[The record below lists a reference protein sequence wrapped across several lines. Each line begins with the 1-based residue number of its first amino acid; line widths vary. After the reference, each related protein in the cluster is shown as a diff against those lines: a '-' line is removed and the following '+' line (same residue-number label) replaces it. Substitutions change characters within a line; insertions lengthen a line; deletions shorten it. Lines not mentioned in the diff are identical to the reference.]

1 MTRLPQETENWAL
14 INAIDESTRWMRV
27 DSAAACACPT
37 VPYLLESAGALLEVA
52 AAHVDTLRARAVSP
66 TLGAGN
72 ASGASP
78 RSTTSPE
85 SWTAVADERVWLR
98 DRVDKVE
105 ALVAESHR
113 ELAEKE
119 SARASAVDANAR
131 LTAERDDALAAAS
144 AARAECDAALAAA
157 ADAPR
162 AVSPTLGAG
171 DAPGAS
177 PRGTTSPESWAAVTT
192 KGCEVAE
199 AAAELVSL
207 RNRVAQLEAS
217 NKRFQRAARD
227 DAFRRD
233 KLVADSRH
241 KLAEKESAHASAVET
256 MRDGSKTAAEIV
268 NPMMD
273 ENDSLMYENAS
284 LKARDQERER
294 EFVAL
299 ERKNDDL
306 RAEVE
311 RLTERLAAEL
321 AAAALAA
328 ERDVAPAAAAPR
340 TVSPTLELI
349 DELGSSASAP
359 KSPGSTPEA
368 PGRADLDA
376 SDAQRPPAP
385 PPKPPSPVPSSEGF
399 AQPDEECD
407 DAGAPASPEPSP
419 KPADEASPA
428 PSPEPADEASPA
440 PSPKPASTDESAL
453 EQRDAPAPSPKPP
466 STDAPASP
474 APADEA
480 SDEASPAP
488 SGSPAPAD
496 EASDEASPAPS
507 GSPAPADEASPA
519 PSPAPSPAVGLGAE
533 APSTDE
539 PAEARREAEAAALR
553 DAYEAALQE
562 CSAVVEACR
571 SALAA
576 GTSVDD
582 AEIRR
587 TYSKKRAAADLAYR
601 RLMQHRYDLK
611 ESGGTAADGCFA
623 RRVGEEWQFFANA
636 GGIYEAFRE
645 AFPDLFGDVRKTG
658 NQVRSVLRGEKRVD
672 GFEALLW
679 PEDVPQE
686 LVEKA
691 VAAMAKESISK
702 KRATED
708 LARRRVAEH
717 RFDLKESGGGAADGC
732 FARRG
737 GAEWLFFANARGICE
752 AFREA
757 FPKLFGTVMKTG
769 NQVAS
774 VLRGEKA
781 ISGFEALLWPTDVPQ
796 ELVEKAVAAMAKK
809 SKKRKKSKKPKETK
823 ETKETETSKQ
833 SKETETSRGLIS
845 KWKDEVVAL
854 REEFPAA
861 ELPTDAVEVAPV
873 DVTGSWTPEEHCES
887 LRGFYHGLDASGM
900 ANFHPTRTADQIRT
914 HAQKYFAKMASAE
927 PGEAVAEL
935 RAALEVQSMPGTA
948 DARERC
954 LRELDEQRPGWAAAA
969 KKSKPKKRRR
979 RATRQE
985 FTEKMER
992 KTAEHAEHLR
1002 PYEQAYGKAGL
1013 PPPEPGRTKAANS
1026 VADSVAA
1033 ALVLLNEHRR
1043 LQDDD
1048 DDASDSEEDGADA
1061 SDAGET
1067 SGFEEDGDS
1076 HMNDVDDDVSVEDA
1090 EASSDAPTDDEGEG
1104 STTGA
1109 TDDEGEGSTTG
1120 DADVTCCGAACLEMD
1135 VDVPGGFAASCKCA
1149 APPPSAGEGDL
1160 VAALVS
1166 QYEPF
1171 DDPDVLSDGSEPRSL
1186 AELKF
1191 HPTGDFASLGGAL
1204 CGAFNDGQRGHN
1216 ALKLL
1221 FGKGRDVATEG
1232 LNSSIT
1238 SASAAIY
1245 VAKSKTDLLLERL
1258 LNLDESASL
1267 GDPAQSMVADIP
1279 SAVKA
1284 RVVEALAHKVGRDV
1298 ARRDG
1303 KIRLVYRR
1311 LGAGGAQGKGPWDVA
1326 GRAFLLDDETGE
1338 WLVGGPRNARL
1349 HPACCLP
1356 SNLGPPPTAGK
1367 RVDDWDSDDDD
1378 ESDDDDAP
1386 QAKRR
1391 RAPPREA
1398 ASKRHRAAAAND
1410 LAAAPRRSKRA
1421 CTPTAAA
1428 AARGDVD
1435 SEDSD
1440 EDA

>member
-1 MTRLPQETENWAL
+1 
-14 INAIDESTRWMRV
+14 
-27 DSAAACACPT
+27 
-37 VPYLLESAGALLEVA
+37 
-52 AAHVDTLRARAVSP
+52 
-66 TLGAGN
+66 
-72 ASGASP
+72 
-78 RSTTSPE
+78 
-85 SWTAVADERVWLR
+85 
-98 DRVDKVE
+98 
-105 ALVAESHR
+105 
-113 ELAEKE
+113 
-119 SARASAVDANAR
+119 
-131 LTAERDDALAAAS
+131 
-144 AARAECDAALAAA
+144 
-157 ADAPR
+157 
-162 AVSPTLGAG
+162 
-171 DAPGAS
+171 
-177 PRGTTSPESWAAVTT
+177 
-192 KGCEVAE
+192 
-199 AAAELVSL
+199 
-207 RNRVAQLEAS
+207 
-217 NKRFQRAARD
+217 
-227 DAFRRD
+227 
-233 KLVADSRH
+233 
-241 KLAEKESAHASAVET
+241 
-256 MRDGSKTAAEIV
+256 
-268 NPMMD
+268 
-273 ENDSLMYENAS
+273 
-284 LKARDQERER
+284 
-294 EFVAL
+294 
-299 ERKNDDL
+299 
-306 RAEVE
+306 
-311 RLTERLAAEL
+311 
-321 AAAALAA
+321 
-328 ERDVAPAAAAPR
+328 
-340 TVSPTLELI
+340 
-349 DELGSSASAP
+349 
-359 KSPGSTPEA
+359 
-368 PGRADLDA
+368 
-376 SDAQRPPAP
+376 
-385 PPKPPSPVPSSEGF
+385 
-399 AQPDEECD
+399 
-407 DAGAPASPEPSP
+407 
-419 KPADEASPA
+419 
-428 PSPEPADEASPA
+428 
-440 PSPKPASTDESAL
+440 
-453 EQRDAPAPSPKPP
+453 
-466 STDAPASP
+466 
-474 APADEA
+474 
-480 SDEASPAP
+480 
-488 SGSPAPAD
+488 
-496 EASDEASPAPS
+496 
-507 GSPAPADEASPA
+507 
-519 PSPAPSPAVGLGAE
+519 
-533 APSTDE
+533 
-539 PAEARREAEAAALR
+539 
-553 DAYEAALQE
+553 
-562 CSAVVEACR
+562 
-571 SALAA
+571 
-576 GTSVDD
+576 
-582 AEIRR
+582 
-587 TYSKKRAAADLAYR
+587 
-601 RLMQHRYDLK
+601 MQHRYDLK

-769 NQVAS
+769 NQ
-774 VLRGEKA
+774 
-781 ISGFEALLWPTDVPQ
+781 

-873 DVTGSWTPEEHCES
+873 DVTGSWTPEEH
-887 LRGFYHGLDASGM
+887 Y
-900 ANFHPTRTADQIRT
+900 RT

-948 DARERC
+948 DAR
-954 LRELDEQRPGWAAAA
+954 A
-969 KKSKPKKRRR
+969 
-979 RATRQE
+979 E

-1204 CGAFNDGQRGHN
+1204 CANQIFNPTSMRRLQRRPEGHN

-1221 FGKGRDVATEG
+1221 FGKGRVVVDFRSSWDVLLCGEVPDKDKKANADADADTLCWCLEDVAKCLKKYPLPAAGDSDGLSESRRRAMQCTESFVDTEPCDDYKCDKDGCLRGHRCFGNRGGHAEGALLPFKWFPKNPYHERADYRRRLLLCHACTEARRAYYAEVEAAKRRARKLKRAEKWAALLGADAEAFTDEYLEQLEKELTDLIEAWIKKARGSRGKVWIALHVLGTSLGSQDVATEG

-1338 WLVGGPRNARL
+1338 WLVGGRGTRGSTP
-1349 HPACCLP
+1349 PAAS

-1391 RAPPREA
+1391 RAPRGRVQPPRRGCE
-1398 ASKRHRAAAAND
+1398 RPRRRAAPQQTRVYSDRGRGRA
-1410 LAAAPRRSKRA
+1410 RRR
-1421 CTPTAAA
+1421 
-1428 AARGDVD
+1428 
-1435 SEDSD
+1435 
-1440 EDA
+1440 

>member
-131 LTAERDDALAAAS
+131 LTAERDDALAAAR

-162 AVSPTLGAG
+162 A
-171 DAPGAS
+171 
-177 PRGTTSPESWAAVTT
+177 
-192 KGCEVAE
+192 
-199 AAAELVSL
+199 
-207 RNRVAQLEAS
+207 LEAS

-311 RLTERLAAEL
+311 RLTS
-321 AAAALAA
+321 
-328 ERDVAPAAAAPR
+328 APR
-340 TVSPTLELI
+340 
-349 DELGSSASAP
+349 GGARRRGARR
-359 KSPGSTPEA
+359 GA
-368 PGRADLDA
+368 
-376 SDAQRPPAP
+376 RPAPAP

-419 KPADEASPA
+419 KPGG
-428 PSPEPADEASPA
+428 
-440 PSPKPASTDESAL
+440 
-453 EQRDAPAPSPKPP
+453 R
-466 STDAPASP
+466 
-474 APADEA
+474 
-480 SDEASPAP
+480 
-488 SGSPAPAD
+488 G
-496 EASDEASPAPS
+496 
-507 GSPAPADEASPA
+507 
-519 PSPAPSPAVGLGAE
+519 V
-533 APSTDE
+533 
-539 PAEARREAEAAALR
+539 ARA
-553 DAYEAALQE
+553 
-562 CSAVVEACR
+562 
-571 SALAA
+571 
-576 GTSVDD
+576 
-582 AEIRR
+582 
-587 TYSKKRAAADLAYR
+587 
-601 RLMQHRYDLK
+601 
-611 ESGGTAADGCFA
+611 SGGTAADGCFA
-623 RRVGEEWQFFANA
+623 RRVGEGAVLRER
-636 GGIYEAFRE
+636 GIWAFRE

-854 REEFPAA
+854 REEFPARNPDPRA
-861 ELPTDAVEVAPV
+861 EV
-873 DVTGSWTPEEHCES
+873 
-887 LRGFYHGLDASGM
+887 LREDGV
-900 ANFHPTRTADQIRT
+900 R
-914 HAQKYFAKMASAE
+914 E

-948 DARERC
+948 DARAVPAGAR
-954 LRELDEQRPGWAAAA
+954 RAASRGGGARR
-969 KKSKPKKRRR
+969 SRPKKRRR

-1076 HMNDVDDDVSVEDA
+1076 HMNDVDDDVSVRGR

-1191 HPTGDFASLGGAL
+1191 HPTGDLR
-1204 CGAFNDGQRGHN
+1204 GAFNDGQRGHN

-1221 FGKGRDVATEG
+1221 LGKGRVVVDFRSSWDVLLCGEVPDKDKKAKADADRLCWCLEDVAKCLKEFPLPAAGDSDGLSKQQRLYGSCTESFVDTEPCDLYKCNEDGCLRGHRCYGTQGGHAPGALLPFKWFPKNPYHDQANRRGRLLRCHACNEAQRADADRQAARYRARKLKRAEKWAALLGADAEAFTDEYLEQLEKELTDLIEAWIKKARGSRGKVWIALHVLGTSLGSQDVKTEG